1 MINVFI
7 DTSIFVSEGYLKG
20 KSIATL
26 LEAAR
31 AEKIHILMPDITE
44 HEIRK
49 HLRQDVEKL
58 SGRGATQDLKKSFM
72 YALDDLRPHI
82 EALMDVTVEK
92 LLEHVEKELD
102 KQFVRADIERLSL
115 TKDFDIAGVLEDY
128 KALRAPFSTKKKS
141 EFPDAIALKQLENWC
156 ADHNDKCIVLSTDT
170 DLENYESER
179 LTYQKLSDFVAS
191 LEEYEKMI
199 SQEKLNSVFEICK
212 NQIEKQVKDWVYEQ
226 YEDEVLFIDYL
237 LLVDIHSS
245 AINTID
251 IQWDMPFKWE
261 GKEEGC
267 LFYKIYANITASIS
281 VSHPDYDTGYY
292 DSEDRRW
299 YFIDDNMTDYLE
311 GRIRIPVSIEYLYGS
326 DDMEVESINFD
337 KDLSRT
343 ETMESLVSVGRREF
357 DEDFEVDYEICPH
370 CNAEVMIFEY
380 PYPGN
385 ENIKE
390 TKEIV
395 CPKCNKHICT
405 KDSAWYYRAELME
418 HE

>member
-7 DTSIFVSEGYLKG
+7 DTSIFVSEGYVKG

-72 YALDDLRPHI
+72 YALDDLRPLI
-82 EALMDVTVEK
+82 EALMDVTIEE
-92 LLEHVEKELD
+92 LIERVEKELD
-102 KQFVRADIERLSL
+102 KQFVRADIERLPL
-115 TKDFDIAGVLEDY
+115 TKDFDITGILEDY
-128 KALRAPFSTKKKS
+128 KALRAPFSTKKKC
-141 EFPDAIALKQLENWC
+141 EFPDAIALKQLEAWC
-156 ADHNDKCIVLSTDT
+156 AEHNDKCIVLSIDT
-170 DLENYESER
+170 DLENYKSEY

-199 SQEKLNSVFEICK
+199 SQEKLYNVFENCK

-226 YEDEVLFIDYL
+226 YEDDTLFIDNL
-237 LLVDIHSS
+237 LLVDIHGSI
-245 AINTID
+245 INNID
-251 IQWDMPFKWE
+251 IEWDLPFKWE
-261 GKEEGC
+261 GIEEGC
-267 LFYKIYANITASIS
+267 LFYKIYANITASIA

-292 DSEDRRW
+292 DSEDGRW
-299 YFIDDNMTDYLE
+299 FFIDDKVTDYLE
-311 GRIRIPVSIEYLYGS
+311 GRIRIPVSIEYMYGS
-326 DDMEVESINFD
+326 DDMEVESINSD
-337 KDLSRT
+337 KDLSRA
-343 ETMESLVSVGRREF
+343 ETLESLVSVGKREY
-357 DEDFEVDYEICPH
+357 DEDFDVDHEICPH

-385 ENIKE
+385 EIIKE

-395 CPKCNKHICT
+395 CPKCNKPICT
-405 KDSAWYYRAELME
+405 KESAWYYRTELVE